1 MRVAITGA
9 SGLLGGNLAVLLRAA
24 GHEVRATRRGKTKVA
39 HLDGRGIEWVSADLA
54 DVSALTQAFRGVD
67 LVYHCAAQVSVV
79 RRVTPALLSA
89 NVEGTRN
96 VIEAVRAA
104 RVARL
109 VHCSSVAAVGLSE
122 NGAPCD
128 ETAAWNFDRHG
139 MVDGYSTTKRQA
151 EDLVVAA
158 ARDGVDAV
166 IVNPT
171 YMFGPYDTRP
181 SSGRLI
187 VDAVRGRLPGRAPGM
202 NNFVDV
208 RDVARGMMLAA
219 EKGRRAER
227 YILGGENLSYGRITD
242 VITSVAGVPPVRR
255 NVPRALAAPIGWL
268 GDLKELFGGE
278 PLLNSVAARYAYT
291 RAFIF
296 TSAKAERELGYTHGP
311 LETAVRDAIAW
322 FRQAGML

>member
-158 ARDGVDAV
+158 ARD
-166 IVNPT
+166 
-171 YMFGPYDTRP
+171 
-181 SSGRLI
+181 